1 MFKYNDINI
10 NYKDFGNK
18 EGTPIV
24 YLHGWGQN
32 IEMMEPIAK
41 PFEKTHHLI
50 IIDLPGFGKS
60 DEPNYAWTL
69 EEYVDM
75 IHSLLQKLKIDKP
88 NIIGHSFG
96 GKLTLIYAT
105 KYEVDRIILLASPF
119 KIKIKKPSL
128 KIRILK
134 KAKKIPGLGKI
145 AEKMKNH
152 LGSTDYKNAPPI
164 MKEILVKHINTDL
177 TEEVKKIKCPTF
189 IIWGTNDEA
198 VPVSD
203 AYELEKLIKDSG
215 LAIYEGCTHYAYL
228 EKLGQTNAIIA
239 SFIK

>member
-1 MFKYNDINI
+1 MNKVIYMFKYNDINI

-88 NIIGHSFG
+88 N
-96 GKLTLIYAT
+96 TNN
-105 KYEVDRIILLASPF
+105 E
-119 KIKIKKPSL
+119 L
-128 KIRILK
+128 K
-134 KAKKIPGLGKI
+134 
-145 AEKMKNH
+145 
-152 LGSTDYKNAPPI
+152 
-164 MKEILVKHINTDL
+164 
-177 TEEVKKIKCPTF
+177 
-189 IIWGTNDEA
+189 
-198 VPVSD
+198 
-203 AYELEKLIKDSG
+203 
-215 LAIYEGCTHYAYL
+215 
-228 EKLGQTNAIIA
+228 
-239 SFIK
+239 